1 MTTRFCNVEVIHDIH
16 KGSFR
21 GLVEKKG
28 QLKSIKED
36 GVAGKE
42 KNGNISLVSFSVKER
57 TKGSGRWRIIVYR
70 CFIVAIIL
78 R

>member
-1 MTTRFCNVEVIHDIH
+1 MTTRFCNAEVIHDIC

-21 GLVEKKG
+21 GLIGKEG

-36 GVAGKE
+36 GVGGKE
-42 KNGNISLVSFSVKER
+42 KNGNISSVSFSVRAQK
-57 TKGSGRWRIIVYR
+57 GRWRRTIIYR
-70 CFIVAIIL
+70 CFVVAIIL